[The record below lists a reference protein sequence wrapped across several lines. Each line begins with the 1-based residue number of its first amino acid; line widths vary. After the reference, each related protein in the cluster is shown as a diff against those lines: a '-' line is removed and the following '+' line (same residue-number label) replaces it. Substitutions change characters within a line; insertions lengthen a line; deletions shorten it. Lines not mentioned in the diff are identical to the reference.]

1 MNLDDLAVLMGK
13 TKEEVREILEHNEII
28 ELNLT
33 EKKTKEAKENGKIES
48 LE

>member
-13 TKEEVREILEHNEII
+13 TKEEVKDILEHNEVI
-28 ELNLT
+28 ELKLT
-33 EKKTKEAKENGKIES
+33 EKKTREAKESGKLES

>member
-13 TKEEVREILEHNEII
+13 TKEEVREILKHNDII
-28 ELNLT
+28 ELKLT
-33 EKKTKEAKENGKIES
+33 EKETKETKENGKIES